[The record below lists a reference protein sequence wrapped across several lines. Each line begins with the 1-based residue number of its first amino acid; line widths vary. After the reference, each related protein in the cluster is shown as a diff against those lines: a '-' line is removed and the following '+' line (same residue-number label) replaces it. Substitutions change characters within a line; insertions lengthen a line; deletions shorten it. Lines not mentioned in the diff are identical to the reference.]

1 MLQLLDLGK
10 SATNLGVSFG
20 SSRFDNFL
28 LQTAESHPLLA
39 LVPTAHVWI
48 PEPRMFGFN
57 PSLEIL
63 ARITFKLSNKFWIDW
78 TTGDS
83 GWFLNW
89 FGVSADLTMLRA
101 FFSANTPTVWA
112 VYEGLC
118 DVVRHLRRSAAA
130 RVLFEI
136 LTIVRSNNAIVGDGP
151 NFLEVAV
158 ELGSR
163 ADGMV
168 EIATR
173 ALAHYDSV
181 HVNEPCTRRQRLRLL
196 LMIAAARCD
205 MPLLRL
211 LVDAFVRSD
220 DGASFG
226 SSHGPKLVAL
236 IMRRLY
242 SWSEKE
248 DDGLA
253 DYMGLL
259 IRGGVLSTSLPARC
273 CYLDRPQVPI
283 RTPHTFTV
291 DELVMICPPKQRPR
305 LYSVALRLANKH
317 RAFVSNAGVFAA
329 APGGVRN
336 LKAYLQSCKVNNDF
350 EIHETLQESL
360 LFAAALNDTETAS
373 ALLQMGVDA
382 EVSLLSHNQE
392 RYHKGDVSW
401 NPMVVAAAAGNL
413 ETLKLLMDKADLR
426 LFLTSA
432 PIYEIVQQ
440 ENTQIRC
447 GEAMG
452 KELLRLENLRR
463 HYTYSQAQNADVTSA
478 SERVFIEPFHGVGTV
493 LAAGDYG
500 GMTHPLFFS
509 VEKRRL
515 ETLALIR
522 KIAIRHGAC
531 GIVDKEIIEA
541 ALFNDPENRATQC
554 QNPAYHPCDCL
565 LLEGLVDANMIYH
578 EDGMDLLQLSIRN
591 QCSMKVVEFLMSKGM
606 NLHSRP
612 DVQTGNTMLHDAL
625 LSQSPDRFEI
635 VELLLREGVEYKHC
649 GDGLTVLEASL
660 YGKDFRNQQ
669 GPFTERLEIFERLL
683 DAGAPVSCRP
693 RPQLKKWRPLL
704 CLLLDADADD
714 DLILRVADAGA
725 DLNEN
730 VCDLGPEDNRTPLQR
745 AVADGR
751 DTLAKELIRLGAN
764 IHAPAGH
771 FRGYTVLQAAC
782 KFDHPLQFVEY
793 LVSEQGANVDEAP
806 ARISGMSA
814 LQWAAFRGSL
824 SLAEFLLHNGADVN
838 GLSGNVGVLHGENQ
852 MVCRRRALDY
862 AALAG
867 RLDMVEFLLRAGGRS
882 GTGGLERAIDA
893 AKINGHFAVLSVLL
907 EWEEKYGKRIVEE
920 EAEWQR
926 QNPDEAR
933 LLSEP

>member
-1 MLQLLDLGK
+1 MDPVDL
-10 SATNLGVSFG
+10 TI
-20 SSRFDNFL
+20 FL
-28 LQTAESHPLLA
+28 LSTAESHPLLA
-39 LVPTAHVWI
+39 LVPTAHVCI
-48 PEPRMFGFN
+48 PEPRLFGFN

-78 TTGDS
+78 TTEDS

-89 FGVSADLTMLRA
+89 FGVSADLAMLRA

-112 VYEGLC
+112 VFESLC

-158 ELGSR
+158 DLGSR
-163 ADGMV
+163 AEGMIEV
-168 EIATR
+168 ATR

-181 HVNEPCTRRQRLRLL
+181 QANAPISGRQRLSIL

-205 MPLLRL
+205 MPMLRL
-211 LVDAFVRSD
+211 LVDASARSD
-220 DGASFG
+220 EGASLG
-226 SSHGPKLVAL
+226 SSHGPELVAL
-236 IMRRLY
+236 IMRRLCA
-242 SWSEKE
+242 WSEKE
-248 DDGLA
+248 DDALA
-253 DYMGLL
+253 DYMELL

-273 CYLDRPQVPI
+273 YDLERPEIPI
-283 RTPHTFTV
+283 RTPRTFTI
-291 DELVMICPPKQRPR
+291 DELVMICPPKKRSR
-305 LYSVALRLANKH
+305 LYGVALRLANRD
-317 RAFVSNAGVFAA
+317 RACVSNAGVFAA
-329 APGGVRN
+329 AVRGIGN
-336 LKAYLQSCKVNNDF
+336 LEAYLQSCRLNNDF

-360 LFAAALNDTETAS
+360 LFAAVLNDTGTAS
-373 ALLQMGVDA
+373 ALLQMKVDP

-413 ETLKLLMDKADLR
+413 ETLKLLTDKADHRVFLR
-426 LFLTSA
+426 LA
-432 PIYEIVQQ
+432 PIYEIVKQ

-463 HYTYSQAQNADVTSA
+463 HYMYSRIQNPDITTA
-478 SERVFIEPFHGVGTV
+478 SDRVFIEPFHGVSTV
-493 LAAGDYG
+493 LSPGDFG
-500 GMTHPLFFS
+500 GITHPLFCS

-522 KIAIRHGAC
+522 EIAIGHGVC
-531 GIVDKEIIEA
+531 GIVDKEIIKA
-541 ALFNDPENRATQC
+541 ALLNDTEDRAMQC
-554 QNPAYHPCDCL
+554 QTPAYHPCDCL
-565 LLEGLVDANMIYH
+565 LLDGLVDANMEYH
-578 EDGMDLLQLSIRN
+578 ESGSDLLQLSIRN
-591 QCSMKVVEFLMSKGM
+591 QCSMKVVEFLLSKAMSI
-606 NLHSRP
+606 HSRP

-635 VELLLREGVEYKHC
+635 VELLLREGVEYKHF

-660 YGKDFRNQQ
+660 YGKEFRIRNQQ
-669 GPFTERLEIFERLL
+669 GPFTERLEIFKRLF
-683 DAGAPVSCRP
+683 DAGAPVSCPP
-693 RPQLKKWRPLL
+693 RRQLKKWRPLL
-704 CLLLDADADD
+704 CLLLDAGADD
-714 DLILRVADAGA
+714 DLILQVADAGA
-725 DLNEN
+725 DLNGN
-730 VCDLGPEDNRTPLQR
+730 VCDLGPQDNRTPLQR

-751 DTLAKELIRLGAN
+751 EELAKELIRRGAN
-764 IHAPAGH
+764 VHAPAGY

-782 KFDHPLQFVEY
+782 NFDHSLQFIEY
-793 LVSEQGANVDEAP
+793 LVLEQGANVDETP

-824 SLAEFLLHNGADVN
+824 SLAEFLLDNGADVN
-838 GLSGNVGVLHGENQ
+838 GLSGNVGILHGENQ

-867 RLDMVEFLLRAGGRS
+867 RLDMVEFLLSAGGRS
-882 GTGGLERAIDA
+882 GTGGLNRAINA

-907 EWEEKYGKRIVEE
+907 EWKKKHGRRIVEE

-926 QNPDEAR
+926 QNPDKAR
-933 LLSEP
+933 LLSEL